1 MLTNGLRR
9 KITGK
14 SYWIHIMDDLRL
26 RDLIIRR
33 IPGINSQEHIRLY
46 KEFDKQE
53 GLSILSKRVI
63 EDVLGRKLPQV
74 STYMEDIRGQAEG
87 DVRTMRS
94 RGIDCV
100 SFVSPRYPPLLREL
114 YDPPALVFYR
124 GILPDPEQALVAVV
138 GTRRPSPAAVAQAF
152 DIGKALA
159 EAGIPVVS
167 GLALGID
174 AMAHRGN
181 LEGGAPTVAV
191 LGSSPDEV
199 YPASNRVLARRII
212 ERGGVILSEY
222 PPGTGPMK
230 WNFPARNRIIA
241 GLARGA
247 VIVEA
252 PASSGAL
259 ITAQFALE
267 QGRDLW
273 VASSGVSS
281 VLGDGTRKLA
291 GEGAKVISG
300 AADIIR
306 EWGIVLEEDLSRDR
320 GSLSGVRMV
329 SSLARRLNI
338 EL

>member
-1 MLTNGLRR
+1 
-9 KITGK
+9 
-14 SYWIHIMDDLRL
+14 MDDHRL

-33 IPGINSQEHIRLY
+33 IPGINSPERIRLY
-46 KEFDKQE
+46 KEFDKME
-53 GLSILSKRVI
+53 GVSILSKRTI
-63 EDVLGRKLPQV
+63 EDILGRELSQV
-74 STYMEDIRGQAEG
+74 SVRMEDLQGQAEG
-87 DVRTMRS
+87 DLRTMGI
-94 RGIDCV
+94 RGMDCV

-124 GILPDPEQALVAVV
+124 GVLPDPEQVLAAVV
-138 GTRRPSPAAVAQAF
+138 GTRRPSSAAVSQAF

-159 EAGIPVVS
+159 GAGIPVVS

-174 AMAHRGN
+174 AAAHRGN

-199 YPASNRVLARRII
+199 YPGSNRMLARRIV
-212 ERGGVILSEY
+212 EQGGVILSEY

-230 WNFPARNRIIA
+230 WHFPARNRIIA
-241 GLARGA
+241 GLARGT

-259 ITAQFALE
+259 ITAQFALD

-273 VASSGVSS
+273 VASSGMRSPR
-281 VLGDGTRKLA
+281 GDGTRKLA
-291 GEGAKVISG
+291 GDGAKVISG
-300 AADIIR
+300 ATDILR
-306 EWGIVLEEDLSRDR
+306 EWGIVSKKALPQDR
-320 GSLSGVRMV
+320 ELLSGVKLA
-329 SSLARRLNI
+329 SSLARKLNI

>member
-1 MLTNGLRR
+1 
-9 KITGK
+9 
-14 SYWIHIMDDLRL
+14 MDDLRL

-33 IPGINSQEHIRLY
+33 IPGINSQERIRLY
-46 KEFDKQE
+46 KEFDKPE
-53 GLSILSKRVI
+53 GLFILSKRTI
-63 EDVLGRKLPQV
+63 EDILGRELSQV
-74 STYMEDIRGQAEG
+74 SVRMEELQDQAEG
-87 DVRTMRS
+87 DLRTMRI

-124 GILPDPEQALVAVV
+124 GILPDPEQVLAAVV
-138 GTRRPSPAAVAQAF
+138 GTRRPSSAAVSQAF

-159 EAGIPVVS
+159 GAGIPVVS

-174 AMAHRGN
+174 AVAHRGN

-199 YPASNRVLARRII
+199 YPASNRMLARRIV
-212 ERGGVILSEY
+212 EQGGVILSEY

-241 GLARGA
+241 GLARGT

-259 ITAQFALE
+259 ITAQFALD

-273 VASSGVSS
+273 VASSGMSS
-281 VLGDGTRKLA
+281 TRGDGTRKLA
-291 GEGAKVISG
+291 DEGAKVISG
-300 AADIIR
+300 AADILG
-306 EWGIVLEEDLSRDR
+306 EWGMVSEKELPRDR
-320 GSLSGVRMV
+320 ELLSGVKLA
-329 SSLARRLNI
+329 SSLARKLNI

>member
-1 MLTNGLRR
+1 
-9 KITGK
+9 
-14 SYWIHIMDDLRL
+14 MDDHRL

-33 IPGINSQEHIRLY
+33 IPGINSQERIRLY
-46 KEFDKQE
+46 KEFDKVE
-53 GLSILSKRVI
+53 GLSILSKRTI
-63 EDVLGRKLPQV
+63 EDILGRELSQV
-74 STYMEDIRGQAEG
+74 SVNREDLQGQAEG
-87 DVRTMRS
+87 DVRTMRI

-100 SFVSPRYPPLLREL
+100 SIVSPRYPPLLREL

-124 GILPDPEQALVAVV
+124 GNLPDPEQVLVAVV
-138 GTRRPSPAAVAQAF
+138 GTRRPSSAAVSQAF

-159 EAGIPVVS
+159 DAGIPVVS

-174 AMAHRGN
+174 AVAHRGN

-191 LGSSPDEV
+191 LGSSPEEV
-199 YPASNRVLARRII
+199 YPASNRMLARRIV
-212 ERGGVILSEY
+212 EQGGVILSEY

-259 ITAQFALE
+259 ITAQFALD

-273 VASSGVSS
+273 VASSGMSS
-281 VLGDGTRKLA
+281 ARGDGTRKLA

-300 AADIIR
+300 AADILR
-306 EWGIVLEEDLSRDR
+306 EWGIVLEKALPQDQEL
-320 GSLSGVRMV
+320 LSGVKLA
-329 SSLARRLNI
+329 SSLARKLNI